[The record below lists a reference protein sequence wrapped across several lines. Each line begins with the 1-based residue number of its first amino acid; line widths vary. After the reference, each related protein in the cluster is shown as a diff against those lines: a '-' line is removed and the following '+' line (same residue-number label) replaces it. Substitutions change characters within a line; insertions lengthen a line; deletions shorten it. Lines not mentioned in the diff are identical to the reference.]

1 MRLFVFIIFV
11 CSSFVIAEDINDP
24 FEDLNR
30 LSFEFNE
37 SLDENF
43 LKPIAET
50 YSKSPRLLKK
60 GVTNFFDNLEEVDT
74 TVNQLLQGK
83 IGYAVN
89 DLTRF
94 VINSTIGLGGVLDV
108 ATPLGLKRHEEDFS
122 QTLALW
128 GVPSGPYIMLPLL
141 GPSSVRDIFSR
152 PVSSLLSV
160 TFHMTESDVN
170 IALKAVDALETRE
183 RLLEIESLIYGD
195 RYDFVKDSY
204 VQYMIYEVSDGE
216 NVVDEFVDD
225 MDDFLIE

>member
-1 MRLFVFIIFV
+1 MRVILYTLIIS
-11 CSSFVIAEDINDP
+11 SSFLYSEDINDP
-24 FEDLNR
+24 FEELNR
-30 LSFEFNE
+30 ISFEFNE
-37 SLDENF
+37 QVDANF
-43 LKPIAET
+43 LKPVAAT
-50 YSKSPRLLKK
+50 YSKCPRFIKK
-60 GVTNFFDNLEEVDT
+60 GVTNFFDNLEEIDT

-83 IGYAVN
+83 PVNALN

-94 VINSTIGLGGVLDV
+94 VINSTVGLGGIFDV
-108 ATPLGLKRHEEDFS
+108 ASPLGLPRHEEDFS

-141 GPSSVRDIFSR
+141 GPSSVRDVFSR
-152 PVSSLLSV
+152 PVSSFLSV

-216 NVVDEFVDD
+216 NIVDEFVDD

>member
-1 MRLFVFIIFV
+1 MRVILYTLIIS
-11 CSSFVIAEDINDP
+11 SSFLYSEDINDP
-24 FEDLNR
+24 FEELNR
-30 LSFEFNE
+30 ISFEFNE
-37 SLDENF
+37 KVDANF
-43 LKPIAET
+43 FKPVAET
-50 YSKSPRLLKK
+50 YSKSPRFIKK
-60 GVTNFFDNLEEVDT
+60 GVTNFFDNLEEIDT

-83 IGYAVN
+83 PVNALN

-94 VINSTIGLGGVLDV
+94 VINSTVGLGGIFDV
-108 ATPLGLKRHEEDFS
+108 ASPLGLPRHEEDFS

-141 GPSSVRDIFSR
+141 GPSSVRDVFSR
-152 PVSSLLSV
+152 PVSSFLSV

-216 NVVDEFVDD
+216 NIVDEFVDD

>member
-1 MRLFVFIIFV
+1 MRVILYTLIIS
-11 CSSFVIAEDINDP
+11 SSFLYSEDINDP
-24 FEDLNR
+24 FEELNR
-30 LSFEFNE
+30 ISFEFNE
-37 SLDENF
+37 QVDANF
-43 LKPIAET
+43 LKPVAET
-50 YSKSPRLLKK
+50 YSKSPRFIKK
-60 GVTNFFDNLEEVDT
+60 GVTNFFDNLEEIDT

-83 IGYAVN
+83 PVNALN

-94 VINSTIGLGGVLDV
+94 VINSTVGLGGIFDV
-108 ATPLGLKRHEEDFS
+108 ASPLGLPRHEEDFS

-141 GPSSVRDIFSR
+141 GPSSVRDVFSR
-152 PVSSLLSV
+152 PVSSFLSV

-216 NVVDEFVDD
+216 NIVDEFVDD